1 MQKSNICRNKPSTKK
16 GRTKAGLKL
25 WIATETGCV
34 LFGEGRKRLLEAI
47 EKYGSLSQAAKK
59 LAISYRKA
67 WGDLKKTE
75 ERLGFH
81 IINRTRGGS
90 GGGFSGLTDEGIE
103 LLNSYREFK
112 KEAEKAVQKSF
123 SKRFGKMLSFIQ

>member
-1 MQKSNICRNKPSTKK
+1 MDNICHKKPSTRK
-16 GRTKAGLKL
+16 GPTSAGMKL
-25 WIATETGCV
+25 WIATDCGCV

-47 EKYGSLSQAAKK
+47 EEYGSLSQAAKK

-81 IINRTRGGS
+81 IINRSRGGA
-90 GGGFSGLTDEGIE
+90 GGGFSGLSEEGKE
-103 LLNSYREFK
+103 LLKSYRAFK
-112 KEAEKAVQKSF
+112 KDAEKAIQKSF
-123 SKRFGKMLSFIQ
+123 TKHFGKMTAYVQ